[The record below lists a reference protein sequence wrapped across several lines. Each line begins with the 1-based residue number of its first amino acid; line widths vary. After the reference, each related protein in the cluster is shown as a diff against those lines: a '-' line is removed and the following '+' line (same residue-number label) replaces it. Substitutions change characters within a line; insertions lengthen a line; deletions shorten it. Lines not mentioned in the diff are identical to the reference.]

1 MKLIYTKVL
10 IIITTFSLFTGM
22 SNLQQTKKKDEV
34 LQKEITSQLEQVE
47 KKKPLI
53 RNEDR
58 CPKVFDEQIKRD
70 ELLKEKRKLSENEIN
85 NLNIPN
91 ESKEQ
96 YIQEIKDTDDNFDK
110 LTEKAK
116 AEEEQIRK
124 DEEERERQE
133 QERAR
138 QEEERIRMEEE
149 RRKEDE
155 RRAYEERISQP
166 NTLTVK
172 GHSFN
177 IAVGNQS
184 RLDMNYDE
192 IVIDDQGIGEEN
204 MGRSKTHSDGTSWLA
219 GIHDYNGGNLFWDAT
234 EVIYADAYGNV
245 KTYYL
250 EYTSPLIQY
259 TPTIRDQYYSDLIGG
274 YVPNRIAI
282 KTCQGY
288 NDSSSRYYVFR
299 EEGQPSGVS
308 Y

>member
-1 MKLIYTKVL
+1 MKLIYTKAL
-10 IIITTFSLFTGM
+10 IIIITFSLFTGM

-34 LQKEITSQLEQVE
+34 LQKEITSQLEQV
-47 KKKPLI
+47 KRKKPSI
-53 RNEDR
+53 SNEDR
-58 CPKVFDEQIKRD
+58 CPKVFDEQINLERKRN
-70 ELLKEKRKLSENEIN
+70 ELLKEKRKLSENKIN

-91 ESKEQ
+91 ESKEK

-116 AEEEQIRK
+116 AEEEEE
-124 DEEERERQE
+124 EEERERQI
-133 QERAR
+133 RL
-138 QEEERIRMEEE
+138 EEEK
-149 RRKEDE
+149 RKEDE

-184 RLDMNYDE
+184 RMDMNYDE
-192 IVIDDQGIGEEN
+192 IVIDDQGLGEEN

-219 GIHDYNGGNLFWDAT
+219 GIHDYNDGNLFWDAT

-250 EYTSPLIQY
+250 EYTSPLTQY
-259 TPTIRDQYYSDLIGG
+259 TPEILDQYHSDLIGG

-288 NDSSSRYYVFR
+288 NDSSYRYYVFR

>member
-47 KKKPLI
+47 KKKPSI
-53 RNEDR
+53 SNEDR

-91 ESKEQ
+91 ESKEK
-96 YIQEIKDTDDNFDK
+96 YIQEIEDTDDNFDK

-124 DEEERERQE
+124 AEEERKRQE

-138 QEEERIRMEEE
+138 QEEE

>member
-34 LQKEITSQLEQVE
+34 LQKEITEQLEQVK

-53 RNEDR
+53 SNEDR
-58 CPKVFDEQIKRD
+58 CPKVFDEQINLERKRD
-70 ELLKEKRKLSENEIN
+70 ELIKEKRELSENEIN

-91 ESKEQ
+91 ESKEK

-124 DEEERERQE
+124 DEEERKRQE
-133 QERAR
+133 QER
-138 QEEERIRMEEE
+138 IKMEEE
-149 RRKEDE
+149 KRKEDE

-192 IVIDDQGIGEEN
+192 IVIDNQGIGEEN

-259 TPTIRDQYYSDLIGG
+259 TPTILDQYYSDLIGG